1 VSYADGAA
9 SRNWRYIGCFLLG
22 MFLSL
27 VTLAVAALWYLS
39 FWDSSTD
46 TYRPVVIADFL
57 IVPGTVIGSGLVLW
71 LYFQKFMRDRT

>member
-1 VSYADGAA
+1 MSYADGVA

-22 MFLSL
+22 MVLSL

-39 FWDSSTD
+39 FWDSSTG
-46 TYRPVVIADFL
+46 TYRAVVIADFL